1 MTLEPCPYCGGPVRY
16 GLGVKGAI
24 CLDPACFYEGPMDD
38 EGAEKHNRLSRIV
51 RAAEEY
57 VDARQKDYGDYAYKG
72 EGGFAC
78 GKYEL
83 LRMAVEGGAE

>member
-1 MTLEPCPYCGGPVRY
+1 MKIEPCLYCGGKVVVY
-16 GLGVKGAI
+16 GTLGAVCSSCAYAS
-24 CLDPACFYEGPMDD
+24 PEGDKN
-38 EGAEKHNRLSRIV
+38 GFKHNRLSRIV

-57 VDARQKDYGDYAYKG
+57 VKARQKDSGDYAYKG

-83 LRMAVEGGAE
+83 LRIAVKGGRSDG